1 MNIKE
6 ELLADQNQSKELALR
21 IAEYAVLSP
30 KNFSELMTCF
40 ISDEAR
46 LTQRAAWS
54 VSWAAQKRP
63 DMIEPHI
70 GTLVSQL
77 KRTDVHDAVIRNTV
91 RILQDIKILEI
102 YHGPVMEA
110 CFDYI
115 QDRKTPIAIKAFSLT
130 ILFNFTK
137 AYPEIKNELR
147 IIIEENMD
155 YETAA
160 YRSRGKKILAK
171 I

>member
-1 MNIKE
+1 M
-6 ELLADQNQSKELALR
+6 A
-21 IAEYAVLSP
+21 
-30 KNFSELMTCF
+30 CF
-40 ISDEAR
+40 VSDDAR

-54 VSWAAQKRP
+54 VSWAARKRP
-63 DMIEPHI
+63 DIIEPHI

-77 KRTDVHDAVIRNTV
+77 KRSDVHAAVIRNTV
-91 RILQDIKILEI
+91 RILQDIKIPEK
-102 YHGPVMEA
+102 YHGQVMEA

-130 ILFNFTK
+130 ILFNLTK
-137 AYPEIKNELR
+137 TYPEIKNELR

-160 YRSRGKKILAK
+160 FRSRGKKILSK